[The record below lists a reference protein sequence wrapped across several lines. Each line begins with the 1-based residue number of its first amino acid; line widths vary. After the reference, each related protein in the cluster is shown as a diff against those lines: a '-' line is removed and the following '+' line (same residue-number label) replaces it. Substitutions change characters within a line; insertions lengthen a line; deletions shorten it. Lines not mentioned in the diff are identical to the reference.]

1 MYADTLCAAC
11 EKLLDLKAASLSP
24 SYYYSSLPLCVID
37 AVFSIG
43 VKYTST
49 QNVVK
54 NYCNYY
60 GLQEYNTRRGDKGDT
75 NSISQLVENISSLGV
90 EKSADIVFKNH
101 QRTSSRSGIL
111 KADAV
116 LRFAKV
122 LQKYGVET
130 FDDIGQNGLPPEAES
145 EILKI
150 PGQKSGLSL
159 RYFYMLSGDDSYS
172 KPDRHILRFLKEQ
185 TGREFN
191 VPQAQAIISNIA
203 KILQDKYPQMTVRL
217 LDYSIWNYMSH
228 RKKGDST
235 KTYHKLVRDRI
246 PEIIKSS
253 GKICLWETL
262 SDEDYIHLLDQK
274 LNEELAEYQE
284 SKSLEELADLVE
296 VIQAVV
302 KARGWS
308 LEELERVRADK
319 ATKRGRFEKKILL
332 KEVQEN

>member
-11 EKLLDLKAASLSP
+11 ETLLDLKAAALSQ

-37 AVFSIG
+37 TVFSIG
-43 VKYTST
+43 VKYAST

-60 GLQEYNTRRGDKGDT
+60 GLREYNTWGGDKGDT
-75 NSISQLVENISSLGV
+75 HSISQIVENITYLGV

-101 QRTSSRSGIL
+101 QRTSTRSGIL

-130 FDDIGQNGLPPEAES
+130 FDDIGQKGLPSEAEN

-172 KPDRHILRFLKEQ
+172 KPDRHILRFLEEQ
-185 TGREFN
+185 TGREFTI
-191 VPQAQAIISNIA
+191 QEAQKLLSDTA
-203 KILQDKYPQMTVRL
+203 KMLQSKYPHMTVRL
-217 LDYSIWNYMSH
+217 LDYSIWNYMAH
-228 RKKGDST
+228 RKKDDT
-235 KTYHKLVRDRI
+235 HKTYHKLVRDCI
-246 PEIIKSS
+246 PEIIESS
-253 GKICLWETL
+253 GKSCVWETL
-262 SDEDYIHLLDQK
+262 SDEDYIRLLDEK

-284 SKSLEELADLVE
+284 SKSLEELADLLE
-296 VIQAVV
+296 AMQAVV

-319 ATKRGRFEKKILL
+319 AAKRGGFEKKILL
-332 KEVQEN
+332 KEVRE